1 MKRRV
6 LLIMLTIG
14 FWGFGNAQMTIEEQ
28 VADTACL
35 CLSNLDTNQ
44 IKSNA
49 NVVKMAC
56 LQEAIQKN
64 NEAIQKNFQTEQRK
78 EEDQEKIGIQGSML
92 IKVQNVLTEKCPVY
106 ARFEQ
111 KMQTQRESGRSR

>member
-14 FWGFGNAQMTIEEQ
+14 FWGFGKAQMTIEEQ

-49 NVVKMAC
+49 NVLKMSC
-56 LQEAIQKN
+56 LQQAIEKN
-64 NEAIQKNFQTEQRK
+64 NEAIQKNFKTEQRK
-78 EEDQEKIGIQGSML
+78 EADQEKIGIQGSML
-92 IKVQNVLTEKCPVY
+92 IKVQNVLTENCPVY
-106 ARFEQ
+106 AKFEQ